1 MSRARVVEV
10 LNDAV
15 EADALLSP
23 AKIAGTDAPGA
34 GTAPPGGTGWPK
46 PTGLPDTLPPVA
58 AFDPKL
64 LPATL
69 RPWVEDIAERMQC
82 PPDFP
87 AIGAMVALSA
97 VVGRQVAIRPKQ
109 RDDWT
114 VVPNL
119 WGAVVGRPSVMKSPA
134 LAEAMRPLNAL
145 EAEARERFEAEIR
158 QHEAAAMV
166 QAEAKKVTADRI
178 RKALKAGTD
187 ASAYA
192 LDALTDE
199 RAAPARRRYK
209 TSDSTVEKLG
219 ELLRD
224 NPRGLLVFRDELT
237 GFLRSLDKE
246 GAEGSRAFYLEAWN
260 GNGEYIADRIGR
272 GTVDIEGACVAVLG
286 GIQPGPLAG
295 YLRDALRGGA
305 LDDGLMQRFQLLVW
319 PDDPH
324 EWRDVDRWPD
334 SKARQQAVEVFGRLD
349 RLDDGRLIAELDDG
363 DRRALPFVRFAPEVQ
378 EMFGEWR
385 TTLEMRLRARTD
397 APAVEAHL
405 TKYRKLVPALA
416 LLCHLADRPSGGP
429 VVPSALVR
437 ACAWAEYLES
447 HARRLYGAQTLG
459 EIEAARELLRRLRR
473 GDLPQPFTL
482 RDVYRPCWRLLDRDG
497 AAAAVQLLM
506 DHDWLRCE
514 RDADTGGRPSLRYVA
529 HPRAL
534 PEQPA

>member
-1 MSRARVVEV
+1 MSIDYTAEVSWEEAQAEARRRAEEHART
-10 LNDAV
+10 
-15 EADALLSP
+15 
-23 AKIAGTDAPGA
+23 GQTDAA
-34 GTAPPGGTGWPK
+34 GTGWPD
-46 PTGLPDTLPPVA
+46 PAPLPDTLPPVA
-58 AFDPKL
+58 AFDPAL
-64 LPATL
+64 LPAAL
-69 RPWVEDIAERMQC
+69 RPWISDIADRMQC

-87 AIGAMVALSA
+87 AVGAMVALSA
-97 VVGRQVAIRPKQ
+97 VVGRQVAIRPKC

-119 WGAVVGRPSVMKSPA
+119 WGAVIGRPSVLKSPA

-145 EAEARERFEAEIR
+145 EAEARERFETETR
-158 QHEAAAMV
+158 RHEAAAMV

-178 RKALKAGTD
+178 RKALKAGAD

-192 LDALTDE
+192 LDALAEE
-199 RAAPARRRYK
+199 RTAPARRRYK
-209 TSDSTVEKLG
+209 TSDATIEKLG

-237 GFLRSLDKE
+237 GFLRTLDKE
-246 GAEGSRAFYLEAWN
+246 GHEGDRAFYLEAWN
-260 GNGEYIADRIGR
+260 GDGGFIADRIGR

-295 YLRDALRGGA
+295 YLRDAIRGGA

-324 EWRDVDRWPD
+324 DWRDVDRWPD
-334 SKARQQAVEVFGRLD
+334 GDARRRAVEVFERLD
-349 RLDDGRLIAELDDG
+349 RLDDGRLIAELDEG
-363 DRRALPFVRFAPEVQ
+363 DRRALPFVRFAPDAQ
-378 EMFGEWR
+378 DAFIEWR
-385 TTLEMRLRARTD
+385 TALETRLRSRSE

-405 TKYRKLVPALA
+405 AKYRKLVPALA
-416 LLCHLADRPSGGP
+416 LLGHLADSPSGGAVTLP
-429 VVPSALVR
+429 ALLR

-447 HARRLYGAQTLG
+447 HARRVYGAQTLG

-473 GDLPQPFTL
+473 GDLPQPFVL

-506 DHDWLRCE
+506 DHDWLRAE
-514 RDADTGGRPSLRYVA
+514 RDDATGGRPSMRYRA
-529 HPRAL
+529 HPLAL
-534 PEQPA
+534 TEPAP

>member
-1 MSRARVVEV
+1 MSRARVVEALGEAV
-10 LNDAV
+10 DADAV
-15 EADALLSP
+15 LRP
-23 AKIAGTDAPGA
+23 AKIAGA
-34 GTAPPGGTGWPK
+34 GTAPSGGTDWPE
-46 PTGLPDTLPPVA
+46 PVELPDTLPPVA
-58 AFDPKL
+58 DFDPEL
-64 LPATL
+64 LPAAL
-69 RPWVEDIAERMQC
+69 RPWIEDIAERMQC
-82 PPDFP
+82 PADFP
-87 AIGAMVALSA
+87 AVGAMIALSA
-97 VVGRQVAIRPKQ
+97 VVGRQIAIRPKC

-260 GNGEYIADRIGR
+260 GNGDYIADRIGR

-324 EWRDVDRWPD
+324 DWRDVDRWPD
-334 SKARQQAVEVFGRLD
+334 GEARRRAVEVFERLD
-349 RLDDGRLIAELDDG
+349 RLDDGRLIAELDEG
-363 DRRALPFVRFAPEVQ
+363 DRRALPFVRFAPDAQ
-378 EMFGEWR
+378 DAFIEWR
-385 TTLEMRLRARTD
+385 TALETRLRSRSE

-405 TKYRKLVPALA
+405 AKYRKLVPALA
-416 LLCHLADRPSGGP
+416 LLGHLADSPSGGAVTLP
-429 VVPSALVR
+429 ALLR

-447 HARRLYGAQTLG
+447 HARRVYGAQTLG

-473 GDLPQPFTL
+473 GDLPQPFVL

-506 DHDWLRCE
+506 DHDWLRAE
-514 RDADTGGRPSLRYVA
+514 RDDATGGRPSMRYRA
-529 HPRAL
+529 HPLAL
-534 PEQPA
+534 TEPAP

>member
-1 MSRARVVEV
+1 
-10 LNDAV
+10 
-15 EADALLSP
+15 
-23 AKIAGTDAPGA
+23 
-34 GTAPPGGTGWPK
+34 
-46 PTGLPDTLPPVA
+46 
-58 AFDPKL
+58 
-64 LPATL
+64 
-69 RPWVEDIAERMQC
+69 
-82 PPDFP
+82 
-87 AIGAMVALSA
+87 
-97 VVGRQVAIRPKQ
+97 
-109 RDDWT
+109 
-114 VVPNL
+114 
-119 WGAVVGRPSVMKSPA
+119 MKSPA
-134 LAEAMRPLNAL
+134 LAEALRPLNAL
-145 EAEARERFEAEIR
+145 EAEARERFEAEMR

-178 RKALKAGTD
+178 RKALKAGTATD

-192 LDALTDE
+192 LDALDGDRT
-199 RAAPARRRYK
+199 APARRRYK

-334 SKARQQAVEVFGRLD
+334 SGARQQAVEVFERLD

-363 DRRALPFVRFAPEVQ
+363 DRRALPFVRFAPDAQ
-378 EMFGEWR
+378 EAFTEWR
-385 TTLEMRLRARTD
+385 ADLETRLRARTE

-405 TKYRKLVPALA
+405 AKYRKLTPALA
-416 LLCHLADRPSGGP
+416 LLGHLADCPSGGAVTLP
-429 VVPSALVR
+429 ALLR
-437 ACAWAEYLES
+437 ACAWADYLES
-447 HARRLYGAQTLG
+447 HARRVYGAQALG

-473 GDLPQPFTL
+473 GDLPAAFGL

-497 AAAAVQLLM
+497 AAAAVQVLV
-506 DHDWLRCE
+506 DHDWLRAE

-529 HPRAL
+529 HPQAL
-534 PEQPA
+534 PERPA